1 MQKIGPTDLQIL
13 ITYWINWR
21 RKKKENL
28 QNFTLQMGIISDK
41 KCSQIQNFYFYFVNF
56 VWGGE
61 GWWVEF
67 GKIIK
72 SDKIH

>member
-1 MQKIGPTDLQIL
+1 MSKWSRKYVNRTDYAEDWSSRSTDSNNIL
-13 ITYWINWR
+13 NKLKK
-21 RKKKENL
+21 KKKENL

-61 GWWVEF
+61 G
-67 GKIIK
+67 
-72 SDKIH
+72 

>member
-1 MQKIGPTDLQIL
+1 MSKWSRKYVNRTDYAEDWSNRSTDSNNIL
-13 ITYWINWR
+13 NKL
-21 RKKKENL
+21 KKKKKKNL

-61 GWWVEF
+61 G
-67 GKIIK
+67 
-72 SDKIH
+72 